1 MSKMIDMTGWDMKE
15 HGIPDSKIIVIKR
28 DQNTADGKAKWLCQC
43 ECGKQFV
50 ATGKNIR
57 NGNTKS
63 CGCLQRYK
71 ASQTHGYDLKGQTF
85 GLLKVLSENV
95 DIKYQNRKK
104 QKYWNCQCE
113 CGTIT
118 VVSTD
123 NLIRKNTQS
132 CGCLKSK
139 GELKIVQLLTENNIT
154 FEKEKIFDNFIYED
168 TKHFPR
174 FDFFIENKYLIEYD
188 GIQHFLQV
196 GEGTGYM
203 TDDKIKKIQDHDSF
217 KNQWCKEHNIP
228 LIRIPYTRLD
238 NLSITDL
245 RLETSEFIV

>member
-15 HGIPDSKIIVIKR
+15 HGVPDSKIIVIKR
-28 DQNTADGKAKWLCQC
+28 DQNTVDGKTKWLCQC

-50 ATGKNIR
+50 AIGKNIR

-63 CGCLQRYK
+63 CGCQQRYK

-95 DIKYQNRKK
+95 DIKYQNKKK
-104 QKYWNCQCE
+104 QKYWNCQCD

-123 NLIRKNTQS
+123 NLISKNTQS

-139 GELKIVQLLTENNIT
+139 GELKIAQLLTENNIT
-154 FEKEKIFDNFIYED
+154 FEKEKVFDDFVYED
-168 TKHFPR
+168 TKFSPR
-174 FDFFIENKYLIEYD
+174 FDFFVEDKYLIEYD
-188 GIQHFLQV
+188 GIQHF
-196 GEGTGYM
+196 
-203 TDDKIKKIQDHDSF
+203 KINGWNTPDRFLYNQQRDFI
-217 KNQWCKEHNIP
+217 KNKWCKEHNIP
-228 LIRIPYTRLD
+228 LIRIPYTQLD
-238 NLSITDL
+238 NLNITDL